1 MKPVASRDVDELLV
15 QEMLAPLPLDE
26 ARSSLEFWRG
36 RRKVLP
42 IYRLRERREADEMIH
57 RWRVRVAAA
66 ERARFG
72 TGLFGR
78 FRRSLAL
85 EPLSWRPSGRK
96 WALLAFV
103 WSILPR
109 RLALVAI
116 AVLGAFALALVGFGL
131 GLTILVLQVA

>member
-1 MKPVASRDVDELLV
+1 MKLVASRDADELLV
-15 QEMLAPLPLDE
+15 QEMLAPLPLE
-26 ARSSLEFWRG
+26 QARSSLEFWRG
-36 RRKVLP
+36 RRKLLP
-42 IYRLRERREADEMIH
+42 FYCRRERREADEMIH
-57 RWRVRVAAA
+57 RWRARVAAA

-85 EPLSWRPSGRK
+85 EPLSWPFGRK
-96 WALLAFV
+96 WALLAFA

-116 AVLGAFALALVGFGL
+116 AAFGAFVLALVGLGL
-131 GLTILVLQVA
+131 GLTILVLHAA